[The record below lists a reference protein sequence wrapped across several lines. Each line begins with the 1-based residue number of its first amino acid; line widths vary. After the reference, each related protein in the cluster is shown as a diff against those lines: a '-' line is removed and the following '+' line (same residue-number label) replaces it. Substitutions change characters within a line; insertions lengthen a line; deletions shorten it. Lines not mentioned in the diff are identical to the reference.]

1 MPNALIYSPIFDGH
15 RQMYVFVL
23 SNVLK
28 ELGFKV
34 FIAGNIHAQSDS
46 NTHIE
51 KIKADDSVQFID
63 TSIYKMGGLEISRVE
78 FFELQTRLKVDF
90 TVFAEADHHI
100 KLFIDQIPVKNKKL
114 IGRVTGIF
122 LRPFY
127 LYEKH
132 TFIESL
138 KYIKHLPSI
147 WKNDERV
154 FFEFFL
160 KYFPLLDSVLCI
172 DENFVSKHSY
182 SQWLPDVFQKFTEN
196 IFKIESNPSIAWLTR
211 LDNFKKQNNGRFVFL
226 YFGTAQN
233 RRGYD
238 TLLKMTVENE
248 GCFLHCGLRGNE
260 TKFSENVDQLRS
272 KLQSEGRFLETNEF
286 IENPAIIEAF
296 FKMTTHII
304 LPYRRF
310 YGSSGVM
317 IQALGYGIPVLV
329 PENGIM
335 GHRVKKHKLGLV
347 FDNKNPES
355 LKKRF
360 QQFIKLSPSH
370 FNDGISTFLE
380 FQNTEILKHSLES
393 AITGN
398 IIPINLP

>member
-23 SNVLK
+23 SHVLK
-28 ELGFKV
+28 ELGFNV
-34 FIAGNIHAQSDS
+34 FIAGDISAQSDS
-46 NTHIE
+46 NAHIE
-51 KIKADDSVQFID
+51 KIKADYTVHFID
-63 TSIYKMGGLEISRVE
+63 TSIYKMSGLKISRAE
-78 FFELQTRLKVDF
+78 FFELQTRLNIDF
-90 TVFAEADHHI
+90 TIFAEADHHI
-100 KLFIDQIPVKNKKL
+100 ELFIDQIPVKQKKL
-114 IGRVTGIF
+114 KGRVTGIF

-127 LYEKH
+127 LYKRH

-138 KYIKHLPSI
+138 KYIKHLPEI

-172 DENFVSKHSY
+172 DENFVSKYSY

-196 IFKIESNPSIAWLTR
+196 IFQTESNPSLAWLTR

-238 TLLKMTVENE
+238 TLLKMTVEND

-260 TKFSENVDQLRS
+260 TKFTENVDQLRS
-272 KLQSEGRFLETNEF
+272 ILQSENRFLETNEF
-286 IENPAIIEAF
+286 IENPVIIEAF

-347 FDNKNPES
+347 FDDKSPES
-355 LKKRF
+355 LNKRF
-360 QQFIKLSPSH
+360 QQFIKLSPSQ
-370 FNDGISTFLE
+370 FSNGISTFLE
-380 FQNTEILKHSLES
+380 FQNTEILRLSLES
-393 AITGN
+393 AITGDN
-398 IIPINLP
+398 IPINLP

>member
-23 SNVLK
+23 SHVLN
-28 ELGFKV
+28 ELGFNV
-34 FIAGNIHAQSDS
+34 FIAGDMHAQSDS

-51 KIKADDSVQFID
+51 KIKAHYSVQFID

-78 FFELQTRLKVDF
+78 FCELQTRLNIDL

-100 KLFIDQIPVKNKKL
+100 KLFIDQIPIKNKKL

-127 LYEKH
+127 LYEKN

-138 KYIKHLPSI
+138 KYLKHLPSI
-147 WKNDERV
+147 WKNDERM

-172 DENFVSKHSY
+172 DEKFVSKHSY

-196 IFKIESNPSIAWLTR
+196 IFQAESNPSLAWLTR
-211 LDNFKKQNNGRFVFL
+211 LDNFKKQNKGRFVFL

-238 TLLKMTVENE
+238 TLLKMTVDYD

-260 TKFSENVDQLRS
+260 TKFSENVDQLKS
-272 KLQSEGRFLETNEF
+272 ILQSEDRFLETNEF
-286 IENPAIIEAF
+286 IENPVIIEAF

-355 LKKRF
+355 LNKQF
-360 QQFIKLSPSH
+360 QQFIKLSPSQ
-370 FNDGISTFLE
+370 FNKGISTFLE
-380 FQNTEILKHSLES
+380 FQNTEILRHSLES